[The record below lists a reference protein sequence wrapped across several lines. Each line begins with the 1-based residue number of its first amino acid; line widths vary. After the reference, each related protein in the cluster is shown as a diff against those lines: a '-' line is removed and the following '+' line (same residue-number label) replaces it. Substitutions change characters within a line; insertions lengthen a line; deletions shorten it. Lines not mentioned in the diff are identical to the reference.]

1 MVCGLQKDYN
11 LFLTF
16 RTLKSKEIPSM
27 PHVVCE
33 ACIGCKRTDCVD
45 VCPVDCFREG
55 PNFLVIDPDECI
67 DCAVCIPECPEAAIF
82 AEEDV
87 PEDQQEFIAAI
98 AHQHIGLAQVAQ
110 DGLCHALQGLIAH
123 QMAEPV
129 VDLLEVIHVDHHYA
143 FHLFALRK
151 EALEVLAGVCSGQR
165 IHKGAAVK
173 VGAAQGSVE
182 AVYGSSSYKIG
193 RAVTWLPRNAKRGL
207 KYLLHNGPVISAK
220 YIYTYAKYHKIA
232 NKEYAYWACLQKK
245 DYPEALKK
253 WFLETNYTHTP
264 LDLEHPKSF
273 SEKTQWLKLYG
284 GFEDVYPLVDK
295 YAVRE
300 WVKEK
305 IGEEYLIPLLG
316 VWDRFDDID
325 FDKLPDK
332 FMLKVNHGAGWNIAV
347 QDKSKFD
354 KADAKR
360 KIESWL
366 KLNYCYL
373 MGGLDVQYI
382 HIKPRIIAEKFIENG
397 GGDLYDYKIFC
408 FNGEPKIIL
417 HIEER
422 YTDKEE
428 RMFFLDTD
436 WNQLPFN
443 INVPLE
449 LDADLPRPANLEK
462 MLDIAR
468 TLSQGYTAVRVDLY
482 SLNDGSIKF
491 GEMTFTTESGISR
504 WHPESANDFMGS
516 LIHLP
521 GVDDAP
527 AEGNA

>member
-1 MVCGLQKDYN
+1 MEEMN
-11 LFLTF
+11 ELT
-16 RTLKSKEIPSM
+16 
-27 PHVVCE
+27 
-33 ACIGCKRTDCVD
+33 
-45 VCPVDCFREG
+45 
-55 PNFLVIDPDECI
+55 
-67 DCAVCIPECPEAAIF
+67 
-82 AEEDV
+82 AEERAR
-87 PEDQQEFIAAI
+87 IL
-98 AHQHIGLAQVAQ
+98 QHEL
-110 DGLCHALQGLIAH
+110 
-123 QMAEPV
+123 
-129 VDLLEVIHVDHHYA
+129 
-143 FHLFALRK
+143 
-151 EALEVLAGVCSGQR
+151 
-165 IHKGAAVK
+165 
-173 VGAAQGSVE
+173 E

-232 NKEYAYWACLQKK
+232 NKDYAYWACLQKK

-360 KIESWL
+360 KIEGWL

-382 HIKPRIIAEKFIENG
+382 HIKPRIMLKSSSKTTAATSTITKFSASTASRKLFCILRSAILTRRNG
-397 GGDLYDYKIFC
+397 CSFWIPTGTSC
-408 FNGEPKIIL
+408 PSTSMC
-417 HIEER
+417 R
-422 YTDKEE
+422 
-428 RMFFLDTD
+428 
-436 WNQLPFN
+436 WNWTP
-443 INVPLE
+443 IC
-449 LDADLPRPANLEK
+449 PAR
-462 MLDIAR
+462 R
-468 TLSQGYTAVRVDLY
+468 TLKNAG
-482 SLNDGSIKF
+482 
-491 GEMTFTTESGISR
+491 
-504 WHPESANDFMGS
+504 HCP
-516 LIHLP
+516 H
-521 GVDDAP
+521 
-527 AEGNA
+527 AEPRLHCRACRPVLAQ

>member
-1 MVCGLQKDYN
+1 MEDMKE
-11 LFLTF
+11 LT
-16 RTLKSKEIPSM
+16 
-27 PHVVCE
+27 
-33 ACIGCKRTDCVD
+33 
-45 VCPVDCFREG
+45 
-55 PNFLVIDPDECI
+55 
-67 DCAVCIPECPEAAIF
+67 
-82 AEEDV
+82 AEE
-87 PEDQQEFIAAI
+87 
-98 AHQHIGLAQVAQ
+98 QV
-110 DGLCHALQGLIAH
+110 GI
-123 QMAEPV
+123 
-129 VDLLEVIHVDHHYA
+129 
-143 FHLFALRK
+143 LRH
-151 EALEVLAGVCSGQR
+151 EL
-165 IHKGAAVK
+165 
-173 VGAAQGSVE
+173 E
-182 AVYGSSSYKIG
+182 AVYGSSSYRIG

-207 KYLLHNGPVISAK
+207 KYLLHNGPIISAK

-232 NKEYAYWACLQKK
+232 NKNYAYWACLQEK

-264 LDLEHPKSF
+264 LNLEHPKTF

-295 YAVRE
+295 YTVRE

-316 VWDRFDDID
+316 VWDHFDDID

-332 FMLKVNHGAGWNIAV
+332 FMLKTNHGAGWNIAV
-347 QDKSKFD
+347 MDKSKLD
-354 KADAKR
+354 KEDAKR
-360 KIESWL
+360 KLEGWM

-382 HIKPRIIAEKFIENG
+382 HIKPRIIAEKFIEND
-397 GGDLYDYKIFC
+397 GGDLYDYKFFC

-449 LDADLPRPANLEK
+449 LDVPLPRPKNLDK
-462 MLDIAR
+462 MLEIAR
-468 TLSQGYTAVRVDLY
+468 TLSRGYTAVRVDLY

-504 WHPESANDFMGS
+504 WHPESANEYMGS

-521 GVDDAP
+521 GVDD
-527 AEGNA
+527 EGDK